1 MTEKSPAPL
10 SQQWQTLH
18 NNYENYESYSLII
31 KLISVSLTTIS
42 MTLGLHPMITF
53 FIIAILWLQEGIWKT
68 YQRRLSDV
76 IIKLEKD
83 NNGTYPLYS
92 QWQENRP
99 STVKLIKGYV
109 SNALKPTVAFPYAPL
124 ICIVLIFHSLN

>member
-18 NNYENYESYSLII
+18 NNYENYETYSLII
-31 KLISVSLTTIS
+31 KLVSISLTTIS
-42 MTLGLHPMITF
+42 MTLGLHATITF
-53 FIIAILWLQEGIWKT
+53 FIIATLWLQEGIWKT
-68 YQRRLSDV
+68 YQNRLSDV

-83 NNGTYPLYS
+83 NNATYPLYN

-99 STVKLIKGYV
+99 SKVKLVKSYI
-109 SNALKPTVAFPYAPL
+109 SNALKPTVVIPYAPL
-124 ICIVLIFHSLN
+124 MVIVLVFHSLN